1 LVFKMEENLPVSEVL
16 KVIESATVYKSER
29 WWSAVV
35 LIESFGRKQVAV
47 YVWNRKNRDWKRR
60 QKFVISNKKQWEQVK
75 SVVEAFV
82 SKL

>member
-1 LVFKMEENLPVSEVL
+1 MEENLPVSEVL